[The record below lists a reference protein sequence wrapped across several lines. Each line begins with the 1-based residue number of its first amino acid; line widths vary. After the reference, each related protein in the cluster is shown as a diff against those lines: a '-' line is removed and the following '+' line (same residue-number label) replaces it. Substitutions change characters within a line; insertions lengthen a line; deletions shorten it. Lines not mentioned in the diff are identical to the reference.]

1 MLPSEVGSGVTG
13 LLVFRNAGGL
23 GGFRIDATE
32 TGYMKGPKPWNFMY
46 RGSATK

>member
-1 MLPSEVGSGVTG
+1 MFSSEVRSGVTG

-32 TGYMKGPKPWNFMY
+32 TGYMKGP
-46 RGSATK
+46 RA